1 LEKSWTSVLKVGLAI
16 LFLAGIIEFNQIQ
29 PVSAKSGMF
38 LQSDATSTPG
48 PVIQYTWWLIYSVDQ
63 SIACEINVKH
73 EGIPTPAEVLSF
85 CGSTLQQKYIDSTT
99 CSATEGDACREVYLQ
114 LIGTQTVAEEPAAAL
129 PMPPIWLD
137 PSSCMSEE
145 GYCQGIP
152 AIRLVSEDTPQYEK
166 VVSIEG
172 ELDGESFSCSA
183 SSCELSLSPTDANG
197 VDLTFWGVA
206 LSGNTTDEFTALVRV
221 TPVETDEAD
230 GLSSTLVYS
239 IEVLSSQWRGEQHSS
254 CASIWQVFPEVQGPP
269 EWLDTPAEASDLNS
283 TQSLYFLSA
292 MLIQNGMVDASNCT
306 GGGLIT
312 GNIASRCGM
321 EMAAEAAIAWQ
332 NQFDDEILQIAIDT
346 GVPGKLLKNLF
357 IRESQLWPGIF
368 LGAEEV
374 GLGQLTEEGA
384 DAALLWNPDFY
395 SEFCPMIYSR
405 TTCRKGYGN
414 LEEEQQAVLRGALVR
429 AADVSCEE
437 CPLRVNLDEV
447 EFSIKIFAETMYG
460 NCAQVNRMIYN
471 LTRKSA
477 GKVSEYNDLW
487 RFTLVNY
494 NAGPGCLWKAMSR
507 TWRAKDEMDWEH
519 VAANLDPICRVAVDY
534 VDAISEGNTAN
545 INVYSTPLPTATP
558 TRVRSATPTRTQTL
572 TRTPTRT
579 KTPTLTRTPTRTKS
593 PPPTR
598 TPTPTATDTETPTP
612 TPTETPTV
620 PGG

>member
-1 LEKSWTSVLKVGLAI
+1 MEIDQGKILEKSWTSVLKVGLA
-16 LFLAGIIEFNQIQ
+16 FLLTAGIIEFNRIQ
-29 PVSAKSGMF
+29 PVSADNRSF
-38 LQSDATSTPG
+38 LQTNATSTPG
-48 PVIQYTWWLIYSVDQ
+48 TITQYTWWMFYSLDQ
-63 SIACEINVKH
+63 SIACEITVKH
-73 EGIPTPAEVLSF
+73 EGVPTPSEILSS
-85 CGSTLQQKYIDSTT
+85 CGAALQEKWLVSSE
-99 CSATEGDACREVYLQ
+99 CAATEGDACREVYLQ
-114 LIGTQTVAEEPAAAL
+114 LIGTQTVPEEPAAVL

-137 PSSCMSEE
+137 PPGCIYEGGE

-152 AIRLVSEDTPQYEK
+152 AVRLVSEDTPQYEK

-172 ELDGESFSCSA
+172 ELDGESFSCSG
-183 SSCELSLSPTDANG
+183 SSCELSISPTDEKG

-206 LSGNTTDEFTALVRV
+206 FSGNTTDEYTALVRV
-221 TPVETDEAD
+221 IPLEAD
-230 GLSSTLVYS
+230 LAEGQSATLVYS
-239 IEVLSSQWRGEQHSS
+239 IEVLSSQWRGEQLSS

-269 EWLDTPAEASDLNS
+269 EWLDTPDEASELNS

-312 GNIASRCGM
+312 GNIANRCGM

-332 NQFDDEILQIAIDT
+332 NQFDDEILHAATDT
-346 GVPGKLLKNLF
+346 GIPGKLLKNLF

-395 SEFCPMIYSR
+395 SEFCPMVYSK
-405 TTCRKGYGN
+405 TTCSQGYGN

-429 AADVSCEE
+429 AADVSCED

-460 NCAQVNRMIYN
+460 NCAQVDRMIYN

-477 GKVSEYNDLW
+477 GKVSTYNDLW
-487 RFTLVNY
+487 RFTLTNY
-494 NAGPGCLWKAMSR
+494 NAGPGCLWRAMSR

-519 VAANLDPICRVAVDY
+519 VAANLDPICRLAVDY
-534 VDAISEGNTAN
+534 VAAVSEGDTAN
-545 INVYSTPLPTATP
+545 ITVYSTPLPTATP
-558 TRVRSATPTRTQTL
+558 TRVRSATPTRT
-572 TRTPTRT
+572 
-579 KTPTLTRTPTRTKS
+579 PTLTRTPTSTRT
-593 PPPTR
+593 PTATR
-598 TPTPTATDTETPTP
+598 TPTPTATATETPTP
-612 TPTETPTV
+612 TETATV